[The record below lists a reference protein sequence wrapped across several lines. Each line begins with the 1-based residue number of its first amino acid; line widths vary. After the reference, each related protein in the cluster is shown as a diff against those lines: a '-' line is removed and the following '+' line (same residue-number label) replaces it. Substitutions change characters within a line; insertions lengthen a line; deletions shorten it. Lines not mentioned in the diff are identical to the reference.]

1 MDKGRRRKHKAA
13 DSTWDLGGTNKE
25 GFSRETTQLIVLLDL
40 RAVLH
45 DLLDEQRETNRI
57 IRLALGADPKK
68 DE

>member
-1 MDKGRRRKHKAA
+1 MNRERRRKHRAA
-13 DSTWDLGGTNKE
+13 DSTWTLGETNKE
-25 GFSRETTQLIVLLDL
+25 GFSRETTQLIVLLDI